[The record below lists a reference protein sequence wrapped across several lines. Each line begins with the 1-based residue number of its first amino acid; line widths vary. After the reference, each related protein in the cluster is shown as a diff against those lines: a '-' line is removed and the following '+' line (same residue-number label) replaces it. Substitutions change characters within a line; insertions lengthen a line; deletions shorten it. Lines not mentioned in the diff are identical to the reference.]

1 MLIQRGAMGGHDG
14 YDVSRGLRGLYE
26 VCLANGYVDASD
38 RKLSK
43 GEQKKI
49 DELVAKRDAMNGKID
64 LQIQAIKDGK
74 SDSKSGCCII
84 L

>member
-1 MLIQRGAMGGHDG
+1 MF
-14 YDVSRGLRGLYE
+14 GLKTPNPNS
-26 VCLANGYVDASD
+26 NGYVDASD

-43 GEQKKI
+43 DEQKKI

-84 L
+84 LWDFVERKVLIW